1 MKRVLEP
8 RGGADD
14 GDSNSKLMFANAILI
29 AIITVVAALVA
40 WRASVSDD
48 ATGDADYDGLK
59 AVVSAEEVR
68 TLATVEALTHAQAYA
83 NYRRYDETVAAI
95 DEELVDATG
104 REAADLKRKRRDA
117 DVLVDSKLRMFPNK
131 FLVRG
136 KNDESR
142 YDTKREIG
150 QYVSNQARSRDLRSD
165 DDFKSAEGYRGKTN
179 KLLWGV
185 LILTISLV
193 FLTLVET
200 FEGALQM
207 ASFGVGLLLGVGG
220 IVFSIMMEV
229 AKYE

>member
-1 MKRVLEP
+1 MSETAEATPATTPAPAAP
-8 RGGADD
+8 R
-14 GDSNSKLMFANAILI
+14 
-29 AIITVVAALVA
+29 
-40 WRASVSDD
+40 
-48 ATGDADYDGLK
+48 
-59 AVVSAEEVR
+59 
-68 TLATVEALTHAQAYA
+68 LA
-83 NYRRYDETVAAI
+83 
-95 DEELVDATG
+95 
-104 REAADLKRKRRDA
+104 RDA
-117 DVLVDSKLRMFPNK
+117 RY
-131 FLVRG
+131 
-136 KNDESR
+136 